1 MIESD
6 PYDPMNNT
14 YQCRICLEDDSEEKM
29 IYPCKCSGT
38 SKYVHKT
45 CLNEWRTTSENSD
58 NFDRCELCKYEY
70 RFEPNNTNYVFCCSN
85 RYKQLIRQPILFY
98 TLYFLLCLGLGELIA
113 YCDNYRIKSNNI
125 EDTSP
130 IYFVI
135 STSILVCLQIITI
148 LYWFIKVKNKK
159 LYCKLYSSKKEI
171 IVGSIVIA
179 IFSGIIFGWLL
190 GIFLLEFCAFR
201 MFQVHFYSIDKL
213 SIENQ
218 LNILNY
224 DPDNE
229 YVYPE
234 NSENPL
240 SSESNV

>member
-1 MIESD
+1 
-6 PYDPMNNT
+6 
-14 YQCRICLEDDSEEKM
+14 
-29 IYPCKCSGT
+29 
-38 SKYVHKT
+38 
-45 CLNEWRTTSENSD
+45 
-58 NFDRCELCKYEY
+58 
-70 RFEPNNTNYVFCCSN
+70 
-85 RYKQLIRQPILFY
+85 
-98 TLYFLLCLGLGELIA
+98 
-113 YCDNYRIKSNNI
+113 
-125 EDTSP
+125 
-130 IYFVI
+130 
-135 STSILVCLQIITI
+135 
-148 LYWFIKVKNKK
+148 YWFIKVKNKK